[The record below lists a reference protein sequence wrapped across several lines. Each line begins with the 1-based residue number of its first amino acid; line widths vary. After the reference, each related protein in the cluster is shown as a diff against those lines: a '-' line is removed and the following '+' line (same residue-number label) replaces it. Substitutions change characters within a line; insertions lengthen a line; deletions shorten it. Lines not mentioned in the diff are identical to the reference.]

1 MLSKQASVQQL
12 WEEEMEWWHFSK
24 WAFGIADW
32 CPKNENKDK
41 LSSQQII
48 IIAFFMGRSCSAFEL
63 NHKFQSLISI
73 PSLK

>member
-1 MLSKQASVQQL
+1 MLSKHASVQQL

-41 LSSQQII
+41 
-48 IIAFFMGRSCSAFEL
+48 IAYLVVASCSSETDFGL
-63 NHKFQSLISI
+63 NTSFS
-73 PSLK
+73 